1 MNSFIGDGPFIGVHY
16 ICLLYIVAYFFGKM
30 QFNWTFSYI
39 FRQDY
44 VANEV
49 TLDYNAGFQGAVG
62 KLGDDFGA
70 AT

>member
-1 MNSFIGDGPFIGVHY
+1 MKFY
-16 ICLLYIVAYFFGKM
+16 WA
-30 QFNWTFSYI
+30 FSNI

-70 AT
+70 AS

>member
-1 MNSFIGDGPFIGVHY
+1 MEFY
-16 ICLLYIVAYFFGKM
+16 LA
-30 QFNWTFSYI
+30 FSNI

-62 KLGDDFGA
+62 KQGGLFQGPIYDKMFLA
-70 AT
+70 IPS